1 MGMAK
6 NYWIELQERGY
17 PFFAESAT
25 FHSCAPMSGTLTF
38 QWHTFRGEGQSKNRE
53 TNSSVFG
60 PDANACELFLTGM

>member
-38 QWHTFRGEGQSKNRE
+38 Q
-53 TNSSVFG
+53 
-60 PDANACELFLTGM
+60 